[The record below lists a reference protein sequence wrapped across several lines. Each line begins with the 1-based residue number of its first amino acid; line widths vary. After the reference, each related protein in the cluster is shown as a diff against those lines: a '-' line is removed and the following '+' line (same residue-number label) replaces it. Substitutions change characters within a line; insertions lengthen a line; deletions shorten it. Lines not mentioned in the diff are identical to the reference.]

1 MSNRLLGKVAAI
13 EEGRSR
19 MSELV
24 TAAAVIAPFI
34 STAAASFTGAV
45 IESAQTRIADSTV
58 DRGQRFLARLLNR
71 RAEVPPQTPQTPQE
85 TDAIAAIERLD
96 GEDRQILAAAVGK
109 WLDEEGDLSAEAL
122 SRHIERAHETHHH
135 SGDTF
140 HVTSHGEGAPAIG
153 EIHTAN
159 FTYNPRPEREAGS

>member
-1 MSNRLLGKVAAI
+1 MSDSLLSRVAAI

-45 IESAQTRIADSTV
+45 VESAQTRIADSAV

-71 RAEVPPQTPQTPQE
+71 GADDPPQTPQE
-85 TDAIAAIERLD
+85 TDAVAVIERLE
-96 GEDRQILAAAVGK
+96 GEDRKILAAAVGK
-109 WLDEEGDLSAEAL
+109 WLVEEGDLSAEAL
-122 SRHIERAHETHHH
+122 SRHIERAHETYH

-140 HVTSHGEGAPAIG
+140 HVTSHGEGAAAIG
-153 EIHTAN
+153 KVHTAN
-159 FTYNPRPEREAGS
+159 FTYNPRPEREARS